1 MGMIQLIEFH
11 QKLQNSLGILV
22 RHIIMTAL
30 TLMLPMIG
38 LDENFLLQL
47 F

>member
-1 MGMIQLIEFH
+1 MIQFIEFH
-11 QKLQNSLGILV
+11 QKLQNTLSILV
-22 RHIIMTAL
+22 RHIIVTAL

-38 LDENFLLQL
+38 LDENFLMQL